1 MPQTFIVKKIELI
14 KILSLFNISDK
25 NILEIISQLDKMHKH
40 INAVTFIDLLQK
52 YGLNYNQIRIILRRI
67 GVSDVDISNMI
78 TLLEEEKIKMLYG
91 NIIDIKVE

>member
-1 MPQTFIVKKIELI
+1 MSQTFIVKKIELI